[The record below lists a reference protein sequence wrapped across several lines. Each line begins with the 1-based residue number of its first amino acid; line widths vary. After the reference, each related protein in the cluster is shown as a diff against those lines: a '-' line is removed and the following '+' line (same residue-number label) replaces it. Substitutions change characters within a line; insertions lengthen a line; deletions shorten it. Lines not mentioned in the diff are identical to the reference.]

1 MSLIHS
7 HVAIVFRQVG
17 AGETED
23 LESCEI
29 LKKRFETFQTV
40 SHSVT
45 VYLSIKNI
53 VKNNVTLNTLPFFS
67 SNSTSTNSAISQQQ
81 VSRVRR
87 RLVVKTIRT
96 NVVLN

>member
-7 HVAIVFRQVG
+7 HVAILFRQVG

-40 SHSVT
+40 SHSFHSVT

-53 VKNNVTLNTLPFFS
+53 VKNNVTLNTLPFFP
-67 SNSTSTNSAISQQQ
+67 
-81 VSRVRR
+81 
-87 RLVVKTIRT
+87 L
-96 NVVLN
+96 